1 MLNVVA
7 TENSDDYGKNILG
20 GVLGTVGSNALG
32 QFKIGNKY
40 IDNIVSQV
48 AVGSVNEY
56 LSDGERLK
64 KLYNY
69 SYSLGDVNEK

>member
-1 MLNVVA
+1 MGSN
-7 TENSDDYGKNILG
+7 
-20 GVLGTVGSNALG
+20 VLGR
-32 QFKIGNKY
+32 FKIGNKY
-40 IDNIVSQV
+40 IDNIVSPV

-64 KLYNY
+64 KLHDY